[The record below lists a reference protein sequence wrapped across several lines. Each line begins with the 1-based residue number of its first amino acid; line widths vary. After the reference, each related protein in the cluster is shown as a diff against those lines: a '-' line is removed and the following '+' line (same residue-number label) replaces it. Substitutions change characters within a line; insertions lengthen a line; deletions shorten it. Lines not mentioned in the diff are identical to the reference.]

1 MTHLCVLS
9 CVFRKGLHQ
18 QKKAVKELRWM
29 FDSTAYFDSE
39 QITSIL
45 MVSNFTNSV
54 SKENELVHTAHTWD
68 IVYIYLYVALTKSK
82 RWDFE

>member
-1 MTHLCVLS
+1 
-9 CVFRKGLHQ
+9 
-18 QKKAVKELRWM
+18 
-29 FDSTAYFDSE
+29 
-39 QITSIL
+39 